1 MKYSY
6 LNLFCKNN
14 YADTQSGFRLLNRKS
29 IETLNLKN
37 RDFGFCSEML
47 FVSEKLG
54 LRIEQ
59 TPIRVLYTKYSM
71 NKGQNLREGVRTA
84 RTILWRVFFG

>member
-1 MKYSY
+1 
-6 LNLFCKNN
+6 
-14 YADTQSGFRLLNRKS
+14 
-29 IETLNLKN
+29 
-37 RDFGFCSEML
+37 ML

-84 RTILWRVFFG
+84 RTILCRVFFG